1 MNAHRLV
8 GSGRSEQELEE
19 AMQQLAATIR
29 DAGECLLD
37 LQVAVEALR
46 MANEP
51 GLAREVQQATAGCL
65 RSAMRR

>member
-1 MNAHRLV
+1 
-8 GSGRSEQELEE
+8 
-19 AMQQLAATIR
+19 MQQLAATIR
-29 DAGECLLD
+29 EAGECLLD

-51 GLAREVQQATAGCL
+51 ALAREVQQATAGCL